1 MYTCY
6 PRIWL
11 ALTPTSI
18 PSSLAPPPPSLRA
31 KISMHLGLA
40 NYHVNGIP
48 SVGLCCVFHQA
59 EEPPCSM
66 IYILLLPPS
75 SPGYNPWIIAR
86 GAAYSAALYDHHVVV
101 SLVHGHVMSRE
112 QFRED
117 KGEEKLGKETRV
129 HRERWCWDNDN
140 GVAAINYH
148 YIP

>member
-18 PSSLAPPPPSLRA
+18 PSSPTPPPPPLRA

-40 NYHVNGIP
+40 NYHVNSIP

-66 IYILLLPPS
+66 IYILLLSPS
-75 SPGYNPWIIAR
+75 SPWIQPLDNRSRCSLFSRPLRPPRGRFAR
-86 GAAYSAALYDHHVVV
+86 PR
-101 SLVHGHVMSRE
+101 SRYE